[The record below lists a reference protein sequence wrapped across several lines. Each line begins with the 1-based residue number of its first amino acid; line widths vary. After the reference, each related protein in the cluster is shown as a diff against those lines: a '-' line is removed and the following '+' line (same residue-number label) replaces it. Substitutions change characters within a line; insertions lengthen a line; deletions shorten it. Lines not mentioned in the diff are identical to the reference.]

1 MRKQFYRSTSFLL
14 LFAIANLQPVASQQA
29 LVSERKEVIRTY
41 PFSDPNPVPPM
52 VVNNK
57 IARFYPYFMFDGYTT
72 RSIDTAWNVIELEN
86 DYIKVKILPDVGGK
100 VYGAI
105 EKSTGKEFVYL
116 NKVLKFRSIGIR
128 GPWTSGGIEHNF
140 GLDIGHAPWTSAP
153 VDYAII
159 KDSDG
164 STSCVVGGLDLASRT
179 QWRVKI
185 RLPHDKAYFE
195 TSAILYNPTPLH
207 HSYLS
212 WENAAYK
219 TADDLRFYFPGTH
232 HIGHDGSASPWP
244 IDEQG
249 RDLSWYKNN
258 NFGESKSYHVVG
270 SSRNWFGGYYHDE
283 QFGFGHWA
291 PYADAAGKK
300 LWIWALSRSGG
311 IWKDLLTDTDPHY
324 IEAQSGVKFNQADII
339 SGYHSPYKQLFLR
352 PGYADTKTEY
362 WFPVKGT
369 EGMSDASRYGTLSA
383 VKEGDQ
389 LTIRVQAL
397 ETLSDSIRLTLGE
410 KTVFTDRLNLQPMEL
425 YTRKVPI
432 KTSGNEPYEVVIG
445 NKKLYFHSSGKEDLV
460 DRPVLYPA
468 SAHPN
473 DPYRLFLLGE
483 DQYSMRKYDDA
494 FNTYQACLKQDPSH
508 IPAHTRIAELHYRRL
523 EYDKAIQHIKTALAI
538 NTYEPAANYL
548 YGIILK
554 SRGELSKAAEAFS
567 VAVRHLEFRSDAYA
581 QLAGISLQQGAYEEA
596 VQLAAKSLQYNA
608 YNFTALQ
615 GQLSA
620 YRKLGQVQHA
630 QNLQNTLLEI
640 DPLNHY
646 ARFEKYLMNMKEA
659 DLLTFRKS
667 ITNEFPQETILE
679 LAMEYVR
686 NGMSADAI
694 QVLQQAEKH
703 AMAYYWLAYL
713 HKEKAPELSRDFLKK
728 ATSLSPAFVFP
739 FREES
744 IPVLEWAMQ
753 QEGSWKHQ
761 YYLGLIYWHKGRT
774 DKATEYFNQIGEAS
788 DYAAFYIARALL
800 IEKKNP
806 EMSAASLKKAW
817 QLDAGE
823 WRTWHYYQQH
833 LLKKNQLEELQAISY
848 QAYKRFP
855 QNPVVGMNYAKA
867 LTVVD
872 RYDEALNV
880 LKKLQILPQENA
892 QEGHELY
899 EEVLLGQAINRI
911 KAKKYKEAIRLIDES
926 RKWPENLGAG
936 SPYEPDT
943 RLQDYLAAYCFE
955 KMNRFAETEKL
966 YERIAQY
973 TLKHFPTHNKILNN
987 HLGLQV
993 LQKTGRNDQSLEWL
1007 NKWNTQLDSLY
1018 KWNILPAPSHDVQ
1031 WILAKQQQKE
1041 HEATRLRQEMLFN
1054 RSNIWQRHFF
1064 DAIQFNESLQLPPAN
1079 P

>member
-1 MRKQFYRSTSFLL
+1 MRKLFSRSTPFLL
-14 LFAIANLQPVASQQA
+14 LFAVAKLQPAASQQA
-29 LVSERKEVIRTY
+29 LIRERKEVIRTY

-72 RSIDTAWNVIELEN
+72 HGRDTAWSVVELEN

-140 GLDIGHAPWTSAP
+140 GLDIGHAPWTAAP

-159 KDSDG
+159 KENDG

-185 RLPHDKAYFE
+185 RLPKDKAYFE
-195 TSAILYNPTPLH
+195 TSALLYNPTPFH

-219 TADDLRFYFPGTH
+219 TADDLRFYIPGTH

-249 RDLSWYKNN
+249 RDLSWYRNN

-270 SSRNWFGGYYHDE
+270 SARNWFGGYYHNE

-291 PYADAAGKK
+291 PYSDAAGKK
-300 LWIWALSRSGG
+300 LWIWSLSRSGG

-339 SGYHSPYKQLFLR
+339 SGFHSPYKQLFLR
-352 PGYADTKTEY
+352 PGYTDTKTEY

-369 EGMSDASRYGTLSA
+369 EGMSDASRCGTLSV
-383 VKEGDQ
+383 VKENDQ
-389 LTIRVQAL
+389 LSIRIQAL
-397 ETLSDSIRLTLGE
+397 EALSDSIRVITAG
-410 KTVFTDRLNLQPMEL
+410 KTFFTERLNLQPMEL
-425 YTRKVPI
+425 YTRKVPLH
-432 KTSGNEPYEVVIG
+432 TSGIEPYEVVIG
-445 NKKLYFHSSGKEDLV
+445 NKKLYYHSEGKEDLI

-468 SAHPN
+468 SAN
-473 DPYRLFLLGE
+473 SKDPYRLFLLGE
-483 DQYSMRKYDDA
+483 DQYSMRKYEDA
-494 FNTYQACLKQDPSH
+494 FNTYQACLQQDPSH
-508 IPAHTRIAELHYRRL
+508 IPALTRVAEIHYRRL

-538 NTYEPAANYL
+538 NTYEPATNYL

-554 SRGELSKAAEAFS
+554 SRGDLTRAAEAFS
-567 VAVRHLEFRSDAYA
+567 IAVRQLEFRSDAYA
-581 QLAGISLQQGAYEEA
+581 QLAGISQLQGSYEEA
-596 VQLAAKSLQYNA
+596 VLQTAKSLQYNA

-615 GQLSA
+615 WQLSA
-620 YRKLGQVQHA
+620 YRKLGQT
-630 QNLQNTLLEI
+630 QNALAVYNRLLEI

-646 ARFEKYLMNMKEA
+646 ARFEKYLMNLKNE
-659 DLLTFRKS
+659 DLQTFRRS
-667 ITNEFPQETILE
+667 ITNEFPQETLLE
-679 LAMEYVR
+679 LALEYVR
-686 NGMSADAI
+686 IGMKDEAI
-694 QVLQQAEKH
+694 QVLQQAEGH
-703 AMAYYWLAYL
+703 AISYYWLAYL
-713 HKEKAPELSRDFLKK
+713 HKEKAPELSRNSLKK

-753 QEGSWKHQ
+753 QEDSWKHL

-774 DKATEYFNQIGEAS
+774 DKVAEYFQRIGDAS
-788 DYAAFYIARALL
+788 DYAPFYIAKALL
-800 IEKKNP
+800 DEKKNP
-806 EMSAASLKKAW
+806 EMSAANLKKAW

-833 LLKKNQLEELQAISY
+833 LLNKNQFEELSIVSK

-855 QNPVVGMNYAKA
+855 QNPVIGMNYAKA
-867 LTVVD
+867 LTVSE
-872 RYDEALNV
+872 RFGEALNI
-880 LKKLQILPQENA
+880 LKKLQILPQEHA

-899 EEVLLGQAINRI
+899 EEVLLGQAISRI
-911 KAKKYKEAIRLIDES
+911 KAKKYKEAIKLIDES

-936 SPYEPDT
+936 IPYEPDT
-943 RLQDYLAAYCFE
+943 RLQDYLAAYCFA
-955 KMNRFAETEKL
+955 KMNQRGETEKL
-966 YERIAQY
+966 YDRIAQY
-973 TLKHFPTHNKILNN
+973 TLAHFPFHNKILNN

-993 LQKTGRNDQSLEWL
+993 LQKTGRSSQSLEWL
-1007 NKWNTQLDSLY
+1007 KEWNIQLDSLY
-1018 KWNILPAPSHDVQ
+1018 KWNILPAQSDAVQ
-1031 WILAKQQQKE
+1031 WVMAKHQLKQA
-1041 HEATRLRQEMLFN
+1041 EATRLQQHILSD
-1054 RSNIWQRHFF
+1054 RSNLWQRHFF
-1064 DAIQFNESLQLPPAN
+1064 EAIQLDESF
-1079 P
+1079 